1 MLYSHAHGVAQRADS
16 VGASGGCVALT
27 SPEALP
33 YPPSVGQG
41 PAETFAERLPRVV
54 PEEEEDISHLSDEM
68 ADILYPGRRRRPFR
82 MGVIFDAFE
91 GPNYPR
97 ALNLAKRSPVY
108 SESKIGSTLSHQAAF
123 DVNQANVMR
132 ELYDIVGPITGTEVT
147 VDGKKVPYARELW
160 LPLYW
165 FFLKDE

>member
-1 MLYSHAHGVAQRADS
+1 M
-16 VGASGGCVALT
+16 T

-33 YPPSVGQG
+33 YPPSVGRG

-68 ADILYPGRRRRPFR
+68 ADALYPGRRKRPFR
-82 MGVIFDAFE
+82 VGVIFDAFE
-91 GPNYPR
+91 GPNYQR
-97 ALNLAKRSPVY
+97 ALDLARQSPVY
-108 SESKIGSTLSHQAAF
+108 AEIEEGRTLTHRAAF

-132 ELYDIVGPITGTEVT
+132 ELYDIVGPITGTAVT

-160 LPLYW
+160 LPLFW
-165 FFLKDE
+165 FFLEDE

>member
-1 MLYSHAHGVAQRADS
+1 MGR
-16 VGASGGCVALT
+16 
-27 SPEALP
+27 
-33 YPPSVGQG
+33 G

-68 ADILYPGRRRRPFR
+68 AEVLYPGRRKRPSR
-82 MGVIFDAFE
+82 VGVIFDAFE

-97 ALNLAKRSPVY
+97 ALELAKRSPVY
-108 SESKIGSTLSHQAAF
+108 SEAQVRHTLTHQAAF
-123 DVNQANVMR
+123 GVDQANVMR

-160 LPLYW
+160 LPLFW
-165 FFLKDE
+165 LFLKDD

>member
-1 MLYSHAHGVAQRADS
+1 MSR
-16 VGASGGCVALT
+16 
-27 SPEALP
+27 
-33 YPPSVGQG
+33 G

-68 ADILYPGRRRRPFR
+68 ADALYPGRRKRPFR
-82 MGVIFDAFE
+82 VGVIFDRFE

-97 ALNLAKRSPVY
+97 ALDLARRSPVY
-108 SESKIGSTLSHQAAF
+108 DEALQGPTLIHRAAF
-123 DVNQANVMR
+123 GVDQAGVMR
-132 ELYDIVGPITGTEVT
+132 ELYDIVGPIAGTEVT

-160 LPLYW
+160 LPLFW